1 MRGIS
6 MPTIEVG
13 TVSQQWKQTEALW
26 KALHWWIGKLC
37 WAHIGSEHTVTFL
50 ELAVDFELTTG
61 ERLPDVS
68 DRRIQPPT
76 MRKTKTT
83 TAREILPPSE
93 AQSGLCLYFDGGS
106 RQNGTALAVAGAGAV
121 VYEDGK
127 KIAEVIVPLG
137 RTTNNVAEF
146 SALVGGLHLLGEQPP
161 SVQGPVTVRGD
172 SKVVISTMKKT
183 AQCKPILRPYL
194 LASMGALAPRFNFN
208 LEHVARDRNTDADAL
223 SNAAMDQVQAQTS
236 GEVSTIMAQY
246 EAYRRSALAKARTL
260 HTLANTAARI
270 YGTAWHPG
278 RVANVTSATALGG
291 GVMQGVSCRA
301 VLSPQT
307 EAVLRSMSRGASDTE
322 GTTPNP
328 FVKAHESWHVS
339 SGVMRGKVEQAEA
352 KFAKMY
358 AKKKTNI
365 NMHKSWHVNSGV
377 MRGKVEQAEAKALHD
392 AKRAEIREK
401 EREKEL
407 EKKYYEDLQEKAGV
421 VKKKKRMDW
430 MYEVAAPAAP
440 QTSGVE
446 MISSDNL
453 LKDQPKGDFAA
464 AAQPKPEVKPT
475 LAVDLE
481 AKIRD
486 DPMFAIKKAQMER
499 LQQQFNDPMFALAL
513 QQRRKQ
519 AEAKRERI
527 ESKSAKKEKKDK
539 RDKKEKK
546 REKKEKKKQAKKEK
560 KDRKRRRST
569 SSSSE
574 SSSSVSSGYRQRASK
589 IPRVEDAQDGRGPPT
604 VPHSAKYQRPARPVL
619 SDEEKQRRLREMEN
633 DAKAWSDERSQR
645 IAVAADKAKKEEDE
659 DRVTHM
665 GSKYLAEV
673 NKKAMEKTL
682 ADRLHNRNYSSKRM
696 RDDD

>member
-1 MRGIS
+1 

-194 LASMGALAPRFNFN
+194 LQATASMGALAPRFKFN

-328 FVKAHESWHVS
+328 FVKAHESRGCISVYAATTA
-339 SGVMRGKVEQAEA
+339 SG
-352 KFAKMY
+352 
-358 AKKKTNI
+358 
-365 NMHKSWHVNSGV
+365 
-377 MRGKVEQAEAKALHD
+377 
-392 AKRAEIREK
+392 
-401 EREKEL
+401 
-407 EKKYYEDLQEKAGV
+407 
-421 VKKKKRMDW
+421 
-430 MYEVAAPAAP
+430 
-440 QTSGVE
+440 
-446 MISSDNL
+446 
-453 LKDQPKGDFAA
+453 
-464 AAQPKPEVKPT
+464 
-475 LAVDLE
+475 
-481 AKIRD
+481 
-486 DPMFAIKKAQMER
+486 R
-499 LQQQFNDPMFALAL
+499 LVHQQ
-513 QQRRKQ
+513 
-519 AEAKRERI
+519 
-527 ESKSAKKEKKDK
+527 
-539 RDKKEKK
+539 
-546 REKKEKKKQAKKEK
+546 
-560 KDRKRRRST
+560 
-569 SSSSE
+569 
-574 SSSSVSSGYRQRASK
+574 
-589 IPRVEDAQDGRGPPT
+589 
-604 VPHSAKYQRPARPVL
+604 
-619 SDEEKQRRLREMEN
+619 
-633 DAKAWSDERSQR
+633 
-645 IAVAADKAKKEEDE
+645 
-659 DRVTHM
+659 
-665 GSKYLAEV
+665 
-673 NKKAMEKTL
+673 
-682 ADRLHNRNYSSKRM
+682 
-696 RDDD
+696 